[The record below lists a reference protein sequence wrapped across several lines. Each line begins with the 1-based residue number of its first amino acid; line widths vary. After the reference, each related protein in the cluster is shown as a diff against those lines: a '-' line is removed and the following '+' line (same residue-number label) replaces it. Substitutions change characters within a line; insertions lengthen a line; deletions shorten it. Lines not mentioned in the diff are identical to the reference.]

1 MDTRGEVLVSLVE
14 KHFGGRTADTDMSQE
29 KFKKSRDKEESDVCG
44 YLPQYNCILE
54 HISSQLADSYNEEE
68 ANCRRC

>member
-1 MDTRGEVLVSLVE
+1 M
-14 KHFGGRTADTDMSQE
+14 KKYFGGRIADMEMSQ
-29 KFKKSRDKEESDVCG
+29 KKIKKSRDKEESDVRG
-44 YLPQYNCILE
+44 YLPQCYCILV